1 MIMIVCLDD
10 KNGMAFNRRRQSRDR
25 VLTERIRTITSGSV
39 LWMNAYSAKLF
50 SGGVNVDEDFM
61 EKAGE
66 GEYCFVETF
75 APELDRA
82 EGVIIYR
89 WNREYPADVYFTADM
104 SGMEIESSFEFEGSS
119 HECITENL
127 FKKAVDNTGKN

>member
-1 MIMIVCLDD
+1 MIVIVCLDD
-10 KNGMAFNRRRQSRDR
+10 KNGMMFNHRRQSRDR
-25 VLTERIRTITSGSV
+25 VLVERIKEITSGSR

-50 SGGVNVDEDFM
+50 SDGVNIDENFM

-75 APELDRA
+75 APDIDKA

-89 WNREYPADVYFTADM
+89 WNRDYPADVYFTADM
-104 SGMEIESSFEFEGSS
+104 SGMEPQGSFEFEGSS
-119 HECITENL
+119 HERITENL
-127 FKKAVDNTGKN
+127 FKKAVDNMGKN

>member
-1 MIMIVCLDD
+1 MILIVCLDD
-10 KNGMAFNRRRQSRDR
+10 KNGMMFNHRRQSRDR
-25 VLTERIRTITSGSV
+25 VLVERIRTITSGST

-50 SGGVNVDEDFM
+50 PGGVNVDEDFM

-75 APELDRA
+75 APEIDKA
-82 EGVIIYR
+82 EKVIIYR
-89 WNREYPADVYFTADM
+89 WNRDYPADVYFTADM
-104 SGMEIESSFEFEGSS
+104 SGMELESSFEFEGSS

-127 FKKAVDNTGKN
+127 FKKAVDNMEKN